1 MTTEEKKQTGG
12 GGISRR
18 DLLKI
23 GATAAGTLGFAPGV
37 GASSNAAQEAPYDAE
52 VKSCCQ
58 FCQVRC
64 TTLVQVKNGRV
75 INVYGDPGNY
85 WTEGGMCPKGQS
97 MVELTYSPHR
107 LLYPLLQQGDGWKK
121 ISYPEAV
128 DLVAEKILKVK
139 KESPEDCT
147 HQVAM
152 FAPLWE
158 SRESELAAMMTMK
171 LSGFPDIYHPGD
183 TCIGNSGAAL
193 NLCLGTA
200 INSTTLDET
209 LNSQLFVLWGV
220 NVAETYPLYIR
231 WVDRARER
239 GARIV
244 YIDPRRTPT
253 SNHCSEQI
261 LPWPGTDGA
270 LALGLIR
277 LLIQE
282 KRYDS
287 KYVEGHVN
295 GFQELVEACESYSP
309 DRVAKICRIPE
320 EQIRHLASLCADS
333 RGTIIW
339 LGASLS
345 RYTNSIQSVRA
356 IIALQAITGNLAGP
370 GKGTMNVQGGKPG
383 GSESFDEHFSSPDL
397 PLALNFRK
405 TIYNMERGRVK
416 VLLLNSSYR
425 RYSDANRVKEAI
437 GKVGFVVYRGFF
449 MDEEA
454 QLADLIIPATMSFES
469 AGSQYGNQR
478 QVVWRE
484 KAIPSL
490 GETVEDWRF
499 YSDLGRRICRDTFPP
514 IERIE
519 DIYELFRKYAPTW
532 TGLTLDRLKKDST
545 GICWPCPTADHPGT
559 KGTLFSDGRFLT
571 ADGKVELRSNALGLI
586 AWSEPEG
593 GPQTGSKNSGR
604 FPLTLIQGKVVHHW
618 QQTFTNWSAYMA
630 QFSEG
635 NYVQVHPETARSLE
649 IRDGDWV
656 YLETESGK
664 IKARVKLSKLIMPG
678 VVWTPSHPEP
688 SAPFQ
693 GNAGQTINVIIPSQW
708 DLIGPQFNGFGCRLT
723 KV

>member
-1 MTTEEKKQTGG
+1 MTIEKKTQSDNRE
-12 GGISRR
+12 ISRR
-18 DLLKI
+18 SLLKI
-23 GATAAGTLGFAPGV
+23 GVAAGTIGV
-37 GASSNAAQEAPYDAE
+37 PLAAGASANTALEKQYDAE

-107 LLYPLLQQGDGWKK
+107 LLHPLLRQGDGWKR
-121 ISYPEAV
+121 IPYPEAI
-128 DLVAEKILKVK
+128 DRVAEKILKVK
-139 KESPEDCT
+139 KESPEDYT

-158 SRESELAAMMTMK
+158 SRESELAATMTMK

-231 WVDRARER
+231 WVDKARER

-253 SNHCSEQI
+253 SNHCSDQI

-270 LALGLIR
+270 LALALIR

-309 DRVAKICRIPE
+309 DRVANICRIPE
-320 EQIRHLASLCADS
+320 EQIRRLAALCADS

-370 GKGTMNVQGGKPG
+370 GKGMMNVQGGKPG
-383 GSESFDEHFSSPDL
+383 GSESFDEHFCSPDL
-397 PLALNFRK
+397 PPALNFRK

-437 GKVGFVVYRGFF
+437 GKVDFVVYRGFF

-454 QLADLIIPATMSFES
+454 HLADLIIPATMSFES

-484 KAIPSL
+484 KAVQSL
-490 GETVEDWRF
+490 GDTVEDWRF
-499 YSDLGRRICRDTFPP
+499 YRDLGRRICGDTFPP

-532 TGLTLDRLKKDST
+532 TGITLDRLKKDPT
-545 GICWPCPTADHPGT
+545 GICWPCPAEDHPGA
-559 KGTLFSDGRFLT
+559 KGTLFPDGRFLT
-571 ADGKVELRSNALGLI
+571 ADGKVELRSNALGPI
-586 AWSEPEG
+586 AWSEPNG
-593 GPQTGSKNSGR
+593 GPQGDAKDAQS
-604 FPLTLIQGKVVHHW
+604 FPLILIQGKVVHHW
-618 QQTFTNWSAYMA
+618 QQTLTNWSAYMA
-630 QFSEG
+630 QFSDG
-635 NYVQVHPETARSLE
+635 NYVQVHPETAQSLE
-649 IRDGDWV
+649 IHDGDWA
-656 YLETESGK
+656 YLETVSGK
-664 IKARVKLSKLIMPG
+664 IIARVKLSKLIMPG
-678 VVWTPSHPEP
+678 IVWTPSHPEP
-688 SAPFQ
+688 GAPFPA
-693 GNAGQTINVIIPSQW
+693 NAGQTINAIMPSEW
-708 DLIGPQFNGFGCRLT
+708 DLIGSQFNGFGCRLT